1 MIKRRKYY
9 GIVIVT
15 SLLFGLA
22 ACQNLNSPLDP
33 VVGEQTSADLSQKS
47 SSAPQRYIVT
57 FFDPLNASAEQQI
70 MDAGGEIVKQLQL
83 IYGISVMLPEKA
95 AISLRNSDNVRD
107 VEIDRIVLIPLAGLS
122 GNGKGGGGGKKPPK
136 DDPPDD
142 PQPPEELPWGVDRI
156 DADRAWVASTGEAVK
171 VGVIDTG
178 IDPDHP
184 DLTVAGGVNT
194 VNTRKSYKDDNGH
207 GTHVAGTIAAVDN
220 EIGVVGVAPTVEL
233 YAIKAFNKRGMA
245 FTSDIIEGIQWC
257 IDNGIRVINMSFGS
271 SSPSSSETL
280 AIQAA
285 YDEGI
290 VMVAAA
296 GNSGGSV
303 GYPAAYWQTIAVS
316 ASDRS
321 DAIADFSSRGPEVD
335 LIAPGVNILST
346 YLEGAY
352 AWGSGTSMAT
362 PHVAGAA
369 ALVIWTQP
377 NLSPDGVKSH
387 LALTA
392 EDLELSFSEQG
403 SGLVDAEAAVIAVII
418 N

>member
-33 VVGEQTSADLSQKS
+33 VVRDQTTADLSQKS

-122 GNGKGGGGGKKPPK
+122 GNGKGGGGKKPPK

-171 VGVIDTG
+171 VGIIDTG

-285 YDEGI
+285 YNAGI

-303 GYPAAYWQTIAVS
+303 GYPAAYWQTIASWLLLRMCARITGSQRSCSTRSRWVAFLS
-316 ASDRS
+316 IGDVLASTN
-321 DAIADFSSRGPEVD
+321 SS
-335 LIAPGVNILST
+335 T
-346 YLEGAY
+346 
-352 AWGSGTSMAT
+352 
-362 PHVAGAA
+362 
-369 ALVIWTQP
+369 WT
-377 NLSPDGVKSH
+377 
-387 LALTA
+387 A
-392 EDLELSFSEQG
+392 
-403 SGLVDAEAAVIAVII
+403 
-418 N
+418 